1 VKQDR
6 LPGPQSKSEPAE
18 PELVDGLSQRA
29 LPHIPLPPLE
39 VEHEVKSV
47 VISDPTL
54 DEEGPTPPLGTQPP
68 PGLLPPALPAG
79 ARSSPPG
86 RELPEYV
93 RRREKTIVLDP
104 NRPSLSAPPPALARR
119 DSRPSPRPSQ
129 RWAWLAVLI
138 GVCVLAFSVGA
149 LLSRW
154 AAPAPPQVKA
164 PEPSAKRVGVSDG
177 GDAIESVR
185 LSDLP
190 VEAVPEGS
198 GRAPVR
204 GTGSPARA
212 R

>member
-6 LPGPQSKSEPAE
+6 LRGPQSESEPAE

-68 PGLLPPALPAG
+68 PGLVAAG
-79 ARSSPPG
+79 AALGAQSG

-104 NRPSLSAPPPALARR
+104 NRPSLSAPAPVSARR
-119 DSRPSPRPSQ
+119 DSTPPPRPSQ

-154 AAPAPPQVKA
+154 AAPAPPQVRA
-164 PEPSAKRVGVSDG
+164 PEPSAKRVGVSVG

-198 GRAPVR
+198 SRAPVR
-204 GTGSPARA
+204 ATGTAARA
-212 R
+212 H